1 MLPVS
6 VIILFD
12 FKIVP
17 TMWYFFAFHFI
28 IYIYFTIILFILQ
41 LVDDDMF
48 TFPGFI
54 SRSRFV
60 LIEACVLIVLVV
72 FMLYL
77 YYLLFCSFNVSTLN
91 MYKI

>member
-17 TMWYFFAFHFI
+17 TMWYFFFHFI
-28 IYIYFTIILFILQ
+28 IYIYFAIILFFLQ
-41 LVDDDMF
+41 LVDDMF

-54 SRSRFV
+54 SHSLFV
-60 LIEACVLIVLVV
+60 LIQAFVLIVLVV

-77 YYLLFCSFNVSTLN
+77 YCLLFLILQC
-91 MYKI
+91 